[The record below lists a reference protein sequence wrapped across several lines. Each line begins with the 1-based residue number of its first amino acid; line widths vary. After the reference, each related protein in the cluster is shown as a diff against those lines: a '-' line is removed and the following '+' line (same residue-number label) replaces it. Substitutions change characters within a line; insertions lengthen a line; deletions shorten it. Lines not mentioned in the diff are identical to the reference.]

1 MSDSLV
7 VQSIYSYKGMNILD
21 NSAWIKCLESF
32 LLLLKLD
39 AEIILQVVKRDDSM
53 KLEDVIKTNVG
64 GLITAC
70 ISRKQLVDLMECR
83 VKDTREAEEVT
94 PLVIFSANGHSI
106 SIANSDPE
114 MGRMLNE
121 ADILHAD
128 GQSVVSF
135 SRWFSDN
142 EIPERS
148 ATTDTIH
155 DVPLMCAETIKHFL
169 LGANQATIEK
179 CDKILSD
186 KYPNFNVVGTQH
198 GYFSEAE
205 EDQIVSKINA
215 SGCEVLWVGLG
226 KPKEQLFILRN
237 KSKLNV
243 PVIISCGGCYN
254 FVTGEYK
261 RAPEI
266 FQKFGLEWLHR
277 ALTEPRK
284 LLWRYIT
291 TNPHAIYC
299 VIKHRYFV

>member
-1 MSDSLV
+1 M
-7 VQSIYSYKGMNILD
+7 
-21 NSAWIKCLESF
+21 
-32 LLLLKLD
+32 KLD
-39 AEIILQVVKRDDSM
+39 EVV
-53 KLEDVIKTNVG
+53 KTNVG

-70 ISRKQLVDLMECR
+70 IGRKQLVDLMVCR
-83 VKDTREAEEVT
+83 VLDTRGQSEIA
-94 PLVIFSANGHSI
+94 PLVIFSSNGHSI
-106 SIANSDPE
+106 SIANSEPE

-135 SRWFSDN
+135 SRWFSEK

-155 DVPLMCAETIKHFL
+155 DVPLMSAETVKHFL
-169 LGANQATIEK
+169 LGANQTTIEK
-179 CDKILSD
+179 CGTILSE
-186 KYPNFNVVGTQH
+186 KYNNFDVVGTQH
-198 GYFSEAE
+198 GYFDEAD
-205 EDQIVSKINA
+205 EDEIVAKINA

-237 KSKLNV
+237 KSKLKV

-254 FVTGEYK
+254 FVTGDYK
-261 RAPEI
+261 RAPEF
-266 FQKFGLEWLHR
+266 FQKLGLEWLHR
-277 ALTEPRK
+277 AMTEPKK

>member
-1 MSDSLV
+1 VALSL
-7 VQSIYSYKGMNILD
+7 YKAGNRI
-21 NSAWIKCLESF
+21 
-32 LLLLKLD
+32 
-39 AEIILQVVKRDDSM
+39 EIVKRDESM
-53 KLEDVIKTNVG
+53 KLEEVVKTNVG

-70 ISRKQLVDLMECR
+70 VDRKQLVDLMVCR
-83 VKDTREAEEVT
+83 VLDTRAGDIKS
-94 PLVIFSANGHSI
+94 PLVIFSSNGHSI

-135 SRWFSDN
+135 SRWFSEK

-155 DVPLMCAETIKHFL
+155 DVPMMSSETVKHFL

-179 CDKILSD
+179 CGTILSQ
-186 KYPNFNVVGTQH
+186 KYTNFDVVGTQH
-198 GYFSEAE
+198 GYFSEAD
-205 EDQIVSKINA
+205 EDEIVAKINA

-237 KSKLNV
+237 KSKLTV

-254 FVTGEYK
+254 FVTGDYK
-261 RAPEI
+261 RAPAI
-266 FQKFGLEWLHR
+266 FQKLGLEWLHR
-277 ALTEPRK
+277 AMTEPKK